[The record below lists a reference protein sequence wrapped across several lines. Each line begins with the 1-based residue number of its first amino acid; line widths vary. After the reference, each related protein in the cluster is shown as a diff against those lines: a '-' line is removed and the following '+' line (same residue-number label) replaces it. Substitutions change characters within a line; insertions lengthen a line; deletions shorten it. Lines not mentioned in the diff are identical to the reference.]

1 MAQVRKELTYAC
13 REDKMCLIDKRQ
25 RNRFLSS
32 SSSSLSEIVSL
43 MMVLARSNTFIAIN
57 HLCHIHHHHHVG
69 AGQMPVLPLPKV
81 FTMWDEEGG
90 SAGGEAARQQVGI
103 TITIVMMIRV
113 IRMIIVIIMMVIMSF
128 AGSVLMFHK
137 FLISRGQNGEE
148 EVESTSLGPGDMP
161 TGKDIT

>member
-25 RNRFLSS
+25 RNRFLSA
-32 SSSSLSEIVSL
+32 SEIVSL
-43 MMVLARSNTFIAIN
+43 MMVLARTNTFIAITIN
-57 HLCHIHHHHHVG
+57 HLRQPHHHHVG
-69 AGQMPVLPLPKV
+69 AGQVPVLPLPKV
-81 FTMWDEEGG
+81 STMRDEEGG
-90 SAGGEAARQQVGI
+90 RAGGEAARQQVGI

-113 IRMIIVIIMMVIMSF
+113 IRVIIVIIMMVIMSF

>member
-1 MAQVRKELTYAC
+1 
-13 REDKMCLIDKRQ
+13 
-25 RNRFLSS
+25 
-32 SSSSLSEIVSL
+32 

-57 HLCHIHHHHHVG
+57 HLRHIHHHHHVG

-90 SAGGEAARQQVGI
+90 RAGGEAARQQVGI

-113 IRMIIVIIMMVIMSF
+113 IRMIIVIIMMVIVSL
-128 AGSVLMFHK
+128 ARSVPMFHK

-161 TGKDIT
+161 TGKDITHEQHLNTYSGWIFSTNQ

>member
-1 MAQVRKELTYAC
+1 
-13 REDKMCLIDKRQ
+13 
-25 RNRFLSS
+25 
-32 SSSSLSEIVSL
+32 
-43 MMVLARSNTFIAIN
+43 
-57 HLCHIHHHHHVG
+57 
-69 AGQMPVLPLPKV
+69 MPVLPLPKV

-90 SAGGEAARQQVGI
+90 RAGGEAARQQVGI

>member
-1 MAQVRKELTYAC
+1 MQ
-13 REDKMCLIDKRQ
+13 
-25 RNRFLSS
+25 
-32 SSSSLSEIVSL
+32 
-43 MMVLARSNTFIAIN
+43 
-57 HLCHIHHHHHVG
+57 
-69 AGQMPVLPLPKV
+69 VLPLPKV

-90 SAGGEAARQQVGI
+90 RAGGEAARQQVGI

-113 IRMIIVIIMMVIMSF
+113 IRMIIVMMIRVIRVIIVIIMMVIMSF

>member
-32 SSSSLSEIVSL
+32 SSSSSSLSEIVL
-43 MMVLARSNTFIAIN
+43 LVMVLAIIAITIN
-57 HLCHIHHHHHVG
+57 HLRQFHHNG

-81 FTMWDEEGG
+81 STMRDEEGG
-90 SAGGEAARQQVGI
+90 RAGGEAARQQVGI

-113 IRMIIVIIMMVIMSF
+113 IRVIIVIIMMVIMSF